1 MFGQIL
7 KLSIL
12 SAMALVLVD
21 AAHAAPARER
31 ARERD
36 RSQTT
41 PHIQGKVGSANAK
54 GMREAYINSLYSKLQ
69 NRQLAEILQEVYLKP
84 EKVEN
89 DPAAI
94 KGVEKLVDLIR
105 KNEQQGKNADEAVE
119 LALRELRPDL
129 KLTSKDLI
137 EACR

>member
-1 MFGQIL
+1 MFTQIL
-7 KLSIL
+7 KASIL
-12 SAMALVLVD
+12 GAVALVFID
-21 AAHAAPARER
+21 TAAAAPARER
-31 ARERD
+31 VRERD
-36 RSQTT
+36 RSKAAPQV
-41 PHIQGKVGSANAK
+41 QGKVGSANAK
-54 GMREAYINSLYSKLQ
+54 GMREAYINTLYGKLQ
-69 NRQLAEILQEVYLKP
+69 NRQLAEILQEVYLRP

-105 KNEQQGKNADEAVE
+105 KHEQQGKNADEAVE